1 MPPDVTSKWQNN
13 VVTKNS
19 TNHEDSC
26 KIDKTTLDVHVVAR
40 FEKSMVDALKSTIV
54 TKMRKLVNWKVTW
67 SVK

>member
-1 MPPDVTSKWQNN
+1 LNCGGHLVTSKWQNN

-26 KIDKTTLDVHVVAR
+26 KIDKTTLDVVAR

-54 TKMRKLVNWKVTW
+54 TKMRNLRAD
-67 SVK
+67 